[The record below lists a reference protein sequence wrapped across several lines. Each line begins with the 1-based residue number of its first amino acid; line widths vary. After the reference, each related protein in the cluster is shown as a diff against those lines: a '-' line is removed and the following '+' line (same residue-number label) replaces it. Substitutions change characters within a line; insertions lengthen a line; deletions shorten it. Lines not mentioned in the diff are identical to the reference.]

1 MKRKFVKVMF
11 FGALA
16 LSTVTYVG
24 CKDYDDDIDNL
35 QTQIDAVKVSLEE
48 LQAKVNSGSVITNV
62 AKGENGITVTLSD
75 GKSYELK
82 NGTNGKNGTDADVWT
97 IGEKDGYWYKNGTKT
112 QYKAVGVDGGTG
124 ATGAT
129 GPSGAPGA
137 NGKYYVPNKETGKFD
152 IYQDGKFVETTDIS
166 WKTTS
171 EGGMTAIL
179 NGNVLTLQGVEGAP
193 DGVTI
198 DLTSGISL
206 SSIAFMP
213 DVVSKDVPYAT
224 TNAPFYHIKNYLDET
239 KYNTATGEFTNL
251 SDWGKSNVVAMN
263 YRLNPEDANV
273 DGKTVFGFIDR
284 KVTTRATGDRT
295 VLLNVDEKKVADG
308 VVVIGATINPAALA
322 QNAEYNIAA
331 LQAWYGQVP
340 LTSDYVYATST
351 EIDLVL
357 ADSVKTKAG
366 DDEAKTFYKRSIS
379 TSFKDGE
386 TSAFI
391 QKFVKLTADANAA
404 FKYTSTINLKDYVGL
419 YSNQKDNWL
428 AALDFKGMSYEF
440 TIPKEYLANDDEKTN
455 QQWFIV
461 KDKSKDGENPLENGT
476 IMVNPE
482 VVNGTPAIG
491 RTPVVRV
498 DAFLTSNSGQ
508 KKLVASSYIKLEI
521 TAEDPNPGEKP
532 DYGTIKMSEPKAAD
546 YHKLEADQNA
556 FTNKYDL
563 DNVNMDYQAINNKI
577 YGTAKLTS
585 TTFWNYYGGQ
595 EHKYNVLVTVVNKSG
610 QEVTLISEEAKQETD
625 KVINTD
631 GILLNIKLNSDA
643 TKTSAIKVG
652 INDVIK
658 TQNTYKDVDG
668 KGAKYSVKII
678 IPSNDNSH
686 GDIVLEQ
693 IFYVK
698 ETCVAYEYNPNYHF
712 DNYNGHANCIVV
724 KGQMANGH
732 WEMSSRIAEHFKL
745 IDGKDIFSYYK
756 DVNNTKAISFK
767 WADPSGVTPSGAF
780 NTNEELKLSAAMT
793 EPEIVKQ
800 MNYEV
805 TLNNDEPCNFSYNV
819 VFVNPFVAGDAKSI
833 SINGNA
839 IGKNTGETM
848 PQVLVT
854 DNSKQ
859 NIYSY
864 STTTKKL
871 ELSKVAT
878 DTYKLTT
885 SIVSV
890 KYEPVKDQTWTDFTS
905 QLTSGSTLSVDQS
918 TGTVTWQ
925 NEGTTLSKNF
935 SFKVKAT
942 VTFTDLSVVECYI
955 PVNLTK

>member
-75 GKSYELK
+75 GKSYELT

-124 ATGAT
+124 DTGAT
-129 GPSGAPGA
+129 GPSGTPGA

-152 IYQDGKFVETTDIS
+152 IYQDGKLVEETDID
-166 WKTTS
+166 WKATS

-179 NGNVLTLQGVEGAP
+179 TGNVLTLRGIEGAP

-224 TNAPFYHIKNYLDET
+224 TSAPFYHIKNYLDET
-239 KYNTATGEFTNL
+239 KYNASTGEFTKL

-284 KVTTRATGDRT
+284 KITTRAVGDRT
-295 VLLNVDEKKVADG
+295 VLLTVAEKKVADG
-308 VVVIGATINPAALA
+308 VVVIGATINPTALT
-322 QNAEYNIAA
+322 QNPEYNIAA

-340 LTSDYVYATST
+340 LTSDYVYATSS

-357 ADSVKTKAG
+357 ADSMKTKAG
-366 DDEAKTFYKRSIS
+366 DDEAITFYNRTKSIK
-379 TSFKDGE
+379 KDGE
-386 TSAFI
+386 TSDFI
-391 QKFVKLTADANAA
+391 KKFVALGADANVA

-440 TIPKEYLANDDEKTN
+440 SIPEKYLANDDEKTN

-498 DAFLTSNSGQ
+498 DAFLTSNSGE

-556 FTNKYDL
+556 FTNEYGL

-595 EHKYNVLVTVVNKSG
+595 EHKYNVLVTVIDKNG

-686 GDIVLEQ
+686 GDIILEQ
-693 IFYVK
+693 VFYVK
-698 ETCVAYEYNPNYHF
+698 EVCVAYEYNQNYYF
-712 DNYNGHANCIVV
+712 EEYNGHEDCIVV
-724 KGQMANGH
+724 KGQIANGH
-732 WEMSSRIAEHFKL
+732 WEMSSKVAEHFSL
-745 IDGKDIFSYYK
+745 INGKDIFNYYST
-756 DVNNTKAISFK
+756 VNNTKAISFK
-767 WADPSGVTPSGAF
+767 WEDANGVTPSGEF
-780 NTNEELKLSAAMT
+780 STNEELKLSAAMT
-793 EPEIVKQ
+793 EKEIVKK
-800 MNYEV
+800 MNYKV
-805 TLNNDEPCNFSYNV
+805 TLNNNEFCNFSYNV
-819 VFVNPFVAGDAKSI
+819 VFVNPFVAGSASLVTID
-833 SINGNA
+833 GNA
-839 IGKNTGETM
+839 IGKNTGETKS
-848 PQVLVT
+848 QVLVL
-854 DNSKQ
+854 DNSQKK
-859 NIYSY
+859 IYSY
-864 STTTKKL
+864 VGSAL
-871 ELSKVAT
+871 ALSDVAKN
-878 DTYKLTT
+878 TYKLTDD
-885 SIVSV
+885 IVSV
-890 KYEPVKDQTWTDFTS
+890 KFEPVKNKEWNDFTS
-905 QLTSGSTLSVDQS
+905 QLTAGSTLEVNPT

-925 NEGTTLSKNF
+925 NEGTTLAKDLNF
-935 SFKVKAT
+935 TVKAT
-942 VTFTDLSVVECYI
+942 VTFTNLSVVECDI
-955 PVNLTK
+955 PVQLTK